1 MTTRTLLL
9 DSPFLLGFEHTQRLI
24 ERAARGAGDAYPPYN
39 VEARDDGSLRIT
51 LAVAGFSA
59 AQLEVQVED
68 RQLTITGRRDGDLAG
83 DGANDSARAFLHR
96 GIAARGFQRAFV
108 LADGMKVAGAIL
120 EHGLLHVDVSRPDP
134 AARPVRIPIKT
145 AG

>member
-24 ERAARGAGDAYPPYN
+24 DRAARGAGDA
-39 VEARDDGSLRIT
+39 
-51 LAVAGFSA
+51 GFSA
-59 AQLEVQVED
+59 EQLEVQVED
-68 RQLTITGRRDGDLAG
+68 RQLTIAGRRPEPVDAEG
-83 DGANDSARAFLHR
+83 RAYLHR

-108 LADGMKVAGAIL
+108 LADGMTVEGATL
-120 EHGLLHVDVSRPDP
+120 EHGLLHVDLAPP
-134 AARPVRIPIKT
+134 AEAPAPTRIAIKT

>member
-59 AQLEVQVED
+59 DQLEVLVED
-68 RQLTITGRRDGDLAG
+68 RQLTIAGRRPEPADA
-83 DGANDSARAFLHR
+83 AERAFLHR

-108 LADGMKVAGAIL
+108 LADGMTVEGATL
-120 EHGLLHVDVSRPDP
+120 EHGLLHVDVAPP
-134 AARPVRIPIKT
+134 AQPPAPARIAIRT
-145 AG
+145 AGQDKP

>member
-24 ERAARGAGDAYPPYN
+24 DRAARGAGDAYPPYN
-39 VEARDDGSLRIT
+39 VEAREDGSLRIT

-59 AQLEVQVED
+59 EQLEVQVED
-68 RQLTITGRRDGDLAG
+68 RQLTIAGRRPEPVDAEG
-83 DGANDSARAFLHR
+83 RAYLHR

-108 LADGMKVAGAIL
+108 LADGMTVEGATL
-120 EHGLLHVDVSRPDP
+120 EHGLLHVDLAPP
-134 AARPVRIPIKT
+134 AEAPAPTRIAIKT